1 MTSGERRALG
11 GLIAPAFHEAHKAV
25 RRGQV
30 GELVLTGGRGSA
42 KSSYAAIELLVQL
55 MRHPDCHAVA
65 LRRVGRTLRT
75 SVWSQLLWALERM
88 GLDDEFEPN
97 VSRMELVRKTT
108 GQCVWCFGLDDA
120 AKLKSI
126 KPPFGYIGAVWFE
139 ELDQFSGPDQVR
151 SAEQSLL
158 RGQGK
163 SLVIKSFN
171 PPPLPSSWVNRYV
184 RQPKPGMLVV
194 HSDYR
199 SLPPHWLGERF
210 LQEAEHLRRTNERAY
225 RHEYLGQVVG
235 SGSLVFENVKLVPI
249 PEEAIARLERR
260 YHGVDWGWFP
270 DPWAF
275 NSCGYDAARRV
286 LYIFDE
292 ATRRRT
298 SNADT
303 ARILLEKGVCA
314 GDSETLIAD
323 SAEEKSCRDY
333 RSLGLPCRGA
343 EKGPGSVKAGM
354 KWLQSL
360 AEIRIDPAR
369 CPDTA
374 KEFSEY
380 EYDRDRSSGQV
391 LEGYP
396 DRDNH
401 HIDAV
406 RYATSR
412 IWRRAGG

>member
-1 MTSGERRALG
+1 MTFDERRALG
-11 GLIAPAFHEAHKAV
+11 GLIAPAFHEAHRAI
-25 RRGQV
+25 RRGKV

-42 KSSYAAIELLVQL
+42 KSSCAAIELLVQL

-65 LRRVGRTLRT
+65 LRRVGRTLRA
-75 SVWSQLLWALERM
+75 SVWSQLLWAMEQLGLEQ
-88 GLDDEFEPN
+88 EFEAS
-97 VSRMELVRKTT
+97 VSRLELVHKTT
-108 GQCVWCFGLDDA
+108 GQCIWCFGLDDA

-139 ELDQFSGPDQVR
+139 ELDQFSGPEQVR

-158 RGQGK
+158 RGEGP

-171 PPPLPSSWVNRYV
+171 PPALPGNWANRYA

-199 SLPPHWLGERF
+199 QLPPHWLGERF
-210 LQEAEHLRRTNERAY
+210 LQEAEHLRLTNERAY

-235 SGSLVFENVKLVPI
+235 SGTLVFDNLKLEPI
-249 PEEAIARLERR
+249 PDAQIARLERR

-303 ARILLEKGVCA
+303 ARIRLEEGVCA
-314 GDSETLIAD
+314 
-323 SAEEKSCRDY
+323 
-333 RSLGLPCRGA
+333 GLPCRGA
-343 EKGPGSVKAGM
+343 EKGPGSVNAGM

-380 EYDRDRSSGQV
+380 EYDRDHASGQV

-412 IWRRAGG
+412 IWRRAGS